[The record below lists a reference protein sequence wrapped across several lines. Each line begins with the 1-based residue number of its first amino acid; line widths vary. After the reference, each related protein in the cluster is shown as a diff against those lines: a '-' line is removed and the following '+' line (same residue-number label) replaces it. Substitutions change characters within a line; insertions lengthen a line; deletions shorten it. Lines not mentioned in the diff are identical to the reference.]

1 MLQLKLS
8 GSSNFTSSSILLVK
22 DLLKRRI
29 FLNLYYLKISLHRQ
43 KIGTLLI
50 FFILV
55 TQIHV
60 PSFPNLIYTICK
72 MFEEI
77 IASLSTICFSS
88 QQSFWVSWH
97 KGSFSIFC
105 LKLCEFLQFIQSLQV
120 WLSMFRKEQFGDF
133 SSSLQLQLL
142 SKMLTEYFGVKCDL
156 QVISSDPPQF
166 QSGRPGVHG

>member
-88 QQSFWVSWH
+88 Q
-97 KGSFSIFC
+97 
-105 LKLCEFLQFIQSLQV
+105 
-120 WLSMFRKEQFGDF
+120 
-133 SSSLQLQLL
+133 
-142 SKMLTEYFGVKCDL
+142 
-156 QVISSDPPQF
+156 
-166 QSGRPGVHG
+166 